1 MLIGS
6 AVLTRLRIA
15 VTVLTPDAIRLNV
28 SSALA
33 SLPVGFLSIILPI
46 YFSKLG
52 LDSQLIGQLYMVSS
66 ITSAVLLVVFGFMA
80 DHFGRKWFV
89 MLGTALPATS
99 YVILLTS
106 QDPTLLYIAA
116 ALGGVGLSNGI
127 SGALA
132 SSSFNALL
140 AEKVDDS
147 HRNAIF
153 SLANASWTIA
163 LTVGSLLSGL
173 PEWLQ
178 RGFGMSVIESY
189 RPVFWF
195 SLIAVVLGS
204 LVLIPV
210 REEHKLQP
218 SARVIPS
225 LKFTRPSLMATVNLS
240 IFMGAIGLGLGFG
253 VQMMPL
259 WFYLKFGVSGDTLGP
274 WYAAAE
280 LLSTLAM
287 LIVPLMARRLGA
299 VKFVLLTQGSSAFAL
314 IGMIFAPVTW
324 IGALLMAIR
333 GTLVNMSWPIQQ
345 SYTMGVVQPHERATV
360 SSATMAAWG
369 LASAVSPLISGIWFD
384 RRQLELPLLAG
395 AGCYFVS
402 AIFLFVFF
410 RDVRPPEE
418 SLADKPA
425 EMIDLTAQK

>member
-1 MLIGS
+1 MRF
-6 AVLTRLRIA
+6 AMLTRLKNTFA
-15 VTVLTPDAIRLNV
+15 ALTPDAIRLNV
-28 SSALA
+28 STVLA
-33 SLPVGFLSIILPI
+33 SLPVGFLSVILPI

-52 LDSQLIGQLYMVSS
+52 LDSQIIGRLYMVSS
-66 ITSAVLLVVFGFMA
+66 VTSAVLLMVFGFMA
-80 DHFGRKWFV
+80 DRLGRKWFV
-89 MLGTALPATS
+89 LLGTALPATS

-153 SLANASWTIA
+153 SLANAGWTMA
-163 LTVGSLLSGL
+163 LTIGSLLSGV

-178 RGFGMSVIESY
+178 RGFGMGIIDSY
-189 RPVFWF
+189 RPMFWF
-195 SLIAVVLGS
+195 SLIAVILGS

-210 REEHKLQP
+210 REEHKPRPGSFATPAVRFTRQ
-218 SARVIPS
+218 S
-225 LKFTRPSLMATVNLS
+225 LKATLKLS

-259 WFYLKFGVSGDTLGP
+259 WFYLKFGASGDVLGP
-274 WYAAAE
+274 WYAASE

-287 LIVPLMARRLGA
+287 LIVPFMAHRLGA
-299 VKFVLLTQGSSAFAL
+299 VKFVLLTQGSSAFAMV
-314 IGMIFAPVTW
+314 GMIFAPVTW
-324 IGALLMAIR
+324 IGASLMVLR
-333 GTLVNMSWPIQQ
+333 STLVNMSWPIQQ
-345 SYTMGVVQPHERATV
+345 SYTMGVVQPHERATI

-369 LASAVSPLISGIWFD
+369 LASAVSPLISGAWFD
-384 RRQLELPLLAG
+384 QHLLELPLLAG
-395 AGCYFVS
+395 AVCYFAS
-402 AIFLFVFF
+402 ALFLFVFF
-410 RDVRPPEE
+410 RDVKPPEE
-418 SLADKPA
+418 GLADVPVK
-425 EMIDLTAQK
+425 EIDLAT